1 MLVLIARYIA
11 HPGNGDTVAAALREM
26 QTLVVQRELGCLR
39 YEVCRATSN
48 PDHFVLYEQYANAW
62 AVEAHRKT
70 EHFQRIVLETI
81 VPLLAVREVDTYHLI
96 AE

>member
-1 MLVLIARYIA
+1 MLVLIARYSA
-11 HPGNGDTVAAALREM
+11 HPGNGDAVAAALLEM
-26 QTLVVQRELGCLR
+26 QRLVAQHELGCLR

-62 AVEAHRKT
+62 AIEAHRRT

-81 VPLLAVREVDTYHLI
+81 VPLLAVREVDTYHLLTD
-96 AE
+96 